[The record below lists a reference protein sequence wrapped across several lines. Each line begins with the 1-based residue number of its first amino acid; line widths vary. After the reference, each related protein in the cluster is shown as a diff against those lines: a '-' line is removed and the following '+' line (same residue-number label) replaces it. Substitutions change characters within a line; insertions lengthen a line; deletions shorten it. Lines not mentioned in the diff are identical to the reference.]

1 MTKPTMASTLPK
13 PLYVLL
19 YVYRKVYISKRVLLS
34 TARLRLLLGAP
45 VTDPQIVQIQS
56 GNNIGAQLEL
66 QANYTTNNVDLAG
79 ATPGIF
85 FLRKKGGNYTW
96 PKAAQLAQIRALNAA
111 YHRLSDQ

>member
-1 MTKPTMASTLPK
+1 M
-13 PLYVLL
+13 YVLL
-19 YVYRKVYISKRVLLS
+19 YVYLKLYISKRVLPPS
-34 TARLRLLLGAP
+34 RLGSLLQTLA